1 MRKTLLLCL
10 LLLPLM
16 ACSGKPTDSDGRL
29 VLEAQVKRDSKGL
42 IRVASF
48 EKTNAIEQEMLGRQL
63 YLLEYTAQIEF
74 TEDVMWSG
82 PGPFGWNG
90 KFLATPGR
98 PKSALDSFHPAFMG
112 RTPGNKGETAKVTGT
127 IIFEMAENG
136 WRPMQNR

>member
-1 MRKTLLLCL
+1 MRKTFLLCL

-29 VLEAQVKRDSKGL
+29 VLEAQVKKDSEGL
-42 IRVASF
+42 IRVATF
-48 EKTNAIEQEMLGRQL
+48 EKTNAIEREMLGRQL

-82 PGPFGWNG
+82 PGPFGWSG
-90 KFLATPGR
+90 KFLATLGR